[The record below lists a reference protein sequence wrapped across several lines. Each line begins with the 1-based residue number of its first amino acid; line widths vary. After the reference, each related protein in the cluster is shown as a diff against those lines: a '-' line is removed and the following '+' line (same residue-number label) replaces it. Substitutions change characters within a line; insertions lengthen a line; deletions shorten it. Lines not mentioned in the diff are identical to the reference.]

1 MHRLS
6 DSLGSDCELADR
18 HLSGVCLLV
27 YSVQC
32 VEDVSAD
39 PVLHDAEQVRYGG
52 GEEGGF
58 LCL

>member
-6 DSLGSDCELADR
+6 DSLGGDCELADR

-52 GEEGGF
+52 GEEG
-58 LCL
+58 